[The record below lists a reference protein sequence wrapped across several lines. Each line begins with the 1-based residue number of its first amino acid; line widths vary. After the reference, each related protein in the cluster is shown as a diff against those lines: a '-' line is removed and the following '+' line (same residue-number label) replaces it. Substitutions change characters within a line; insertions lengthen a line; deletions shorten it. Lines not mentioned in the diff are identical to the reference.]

1 MKIASAFVC
10 LCFAAT
16 AFGAAGF
23 SSQTG
28 KPDDTVLRTGKGPHF
43 IGAADVNHDGRP
55 DIVVCNGDDG
65 TISIFLQDS
74 RGSFDLAPGSPFA
87 AGPQPND
94 IGFGD
99 FDGDGNLDL
108 AIPNHQS
115 PYISIFLGDGHGRFR
130 AAPQSPF
137 KTDSY
142 PHPHGVALGDFNGDG
157 KLDVMSDSWG
167 HDKIEMFLGD
177 GRGNLELPGKTFA
190 VGKRPYQR
198 LRAADF
204 NKDGRTDIVTTNLDD
219 GTVSI
224 LLGDGRGGFQDAT
237 GSPFP
242 AGEAPWSVA
251 ISDFNRDGNLDLV
264 TIPYAPSV
272 KNPAA
277 IAATVLLSDGKGGVS
292 PAPGSPLSLAGCEGP
307 NLVAAGDANG
317 DSYSDIVVSC
327 AQNDR
332 VMIFR
337 GSKNGFAPAESREIA
352 TGWGGLAVADLNG
365 DGHAEIIVGNA
376 VQNTITILWR
386 P

>member
-130 AAPQSPF
+130 AAPKSPF

-190 VGKRPYQR
+190 VGKRPSSVFVPPTSIR
-198 LRAADF
+198 MGARTLSPPISTMARLAFCWATGEAVFKTPPARHFLRA
-204 NKDGRTDIVTTNLDD
+204 KRRGPSRYPI
-219 GTVSI
+219 SI
-224 LLGDGRGGFQDAT
+224 AT
-237 GSPFP
+237 
-242 AGEAPWSVA
+242 A
-251 ISDFNRDGNLDLV
+251 IS
-264 TIPYAPSV
+264 IS
-272 KNPAA
+272 
-277 IAATVLLSDGKGGVS
+277 
-292 PAPGSPLSLAGCEGP
+292 
-307 NLVAAGDANG
+307 
-317 DSYSDIVVSC
+317 
-327 AQNDR
+327 
-332 VMIFR
+332 
-337 GSKNGFAPAESREIA
+337 SRFLTRQA
-352 TGWGGLAVADLNG
+352 
-365 DGHAEIIVGNA
+365 
-376 VQNTITILWR
+376 
-386 P
+386 